1 MKKYIEMMIGKERCY
16 VNPKTGEVM
25 DFEGKTVY
33 IQTEEEKQ
41 KTRDYFNQAKE
52 REEKAKIINEK
63 YKDYGNFIWNVYNI
77 NQQIFPQLKASNI
90 TRLMFL
96 STYLN
101 YDGYLMFNQKTIMTK
116 ENMFKLLKLSDREF
130 RSFYKDMIENKM
142 LCIKEDK
149 IYINEDM
156 FGKGKLR
163 NTVIAK
169 FSDKEKYITRLYID
183 GVRDLYDKSTP
194 HSHKTLSYLFQ
205 ILPYVNRQYN
215 IVCFNPLEEDLKE
228 VQGMSLGQFCETI
241 GYSNHNSS
249 QLFRYLFEP
258 QFIINGK
265 LTTAMRYVVDKG
277 LDKSTYSMYIN
288 PRVYYAGNKW
298 NEVEILGK
306 F

>member
-25 DFEGKTVY
+25 DFEGETVY

-41 KTRDYFNQAKE
+41 KTRDYFNQVKE
-52 REEKAKIINEK
+52 REEKAQIINEK

-77 NQQIFPQLKASNI
+77 NQQIFPQLKPSNI

-116 ENMFKLLKLSDREF
+116 DNMFKLLKLSDREF
-130 RSFYKDMIENKM
+130 RSFYSDMINNKM
-142 LCIKEDK
+142 LYIKEDK

-156 FGKGKLR
+156 FGKGQLR

-169 FSDKEKYITRLYID
+169 FSEKEKYITRLYID

-194 HSHKTLSYLFQ
+194 RSHKTLSYLFQ

-215 IVCFNPLEEDLKE
+215 IVCFNPLEENLKE
-228 VQGMSLGQFCETI
+228 VQGMSLGQFCATI

-288 PRVYYAGNKW
+288 PRVYYAGNRW
-298 NEVEILGK
+298 QDVEILGK